1 MKNIKTEIK
10 KYLNE
15 NIDTQSK
22 INKNRN
28 EQKILDSLPKNLK
41 KGIKDIEIKNQTIY
55 IKTKTPSWRQETT
68 ILKNGLFFEPILDN
82 LILVLIIF
90 IFNFCNI

>member
-15 NIDTQSK
+15 NIDTQNK

-28 EQKILDSLPKNLK
+28 EQKILESLPKNIK

-55 IKTKTPSWRQETT
+55 IKTKTPSWRQEIEFFKKEIMKKIDKNFRNYRIEKIT
-68 ILKNGLFFEPILDN
+68 IL
-82 LILVLIIF
+82 
-90 IFNFCNI
+90 

>member
-41 KGIKDIEIKNQTIY
+41 KGIKDIEIKNQT
-55 IKTKTPSWRQETT
+55 
-68 ILKNGLFFEPILDN
+68 L
-82 LILVLIIF
+82 
-90 IFNFCNI
+90 

>member
-15 NIDTQSK
+15 NIDTQNK

-28 EQKILDSLPKNLK
+28 EQKILESLPKNIK
-41 KGIKDIEIKNQTIY
+41 KGIKGIEIKNQTIY

-68 ILKNGLFFEPILDN
+68 ILKKEILEKIHKKVRN
-82 LILVLIIF
+82 YTISKIIIL
-90 IFNFCNI
+90 